1 MGLQCAGEFG
11 GQLRQPG
18 QSRSDRRH
26 SRGDAGPPRKR
37 GVQAGGCG
45 ALGNLADNDDNDDN
59 TVKVAAEGGIGA
71 ILGAMRGHPESEEV
85 QAEGCEALWILVVN
99 ADNEVEVAAEGGIGA
114 TCNALLQSMK
124 SAGAEDA
131 VKRAMALKNAH
142 TVSIKE
148 HGQRLLDALKK
159 I

>member
-1 MGLQCAGEFG
+1 
-11 GQLRQPG
+11 
-18 QSRSDRRH
+18 
-26 SRGDAGPPRKR
+26 
-37 GVQAGGCG
+37 VQAGGCG

-148 HGQRLLDALKK
+148 HGQRLLDALKN